1 MRSEPLV
8 VDPGGVRSNDLQ
20 MRSPTPAQQEYEWE
34 IDMADDGHPDDLVGA
49 YAIGACSF
57 DEARS
62 VAEHASGC
70 PACAGKIVELSR
82 VAEWIGV
89 ATATMPAPELR
100 SRVLSAALAVR
111 PAGRPAVDLVSVANN
126 AARDA
131 GQAPRLG
138 QAGDDGDP
146 AEVHRLL
153 EQYRVQV
160 DELDQLLSGLSQPQ
174 WLLPTGP
181 HRSVHDMMVHL
192 CGNDGRVAAAAGE
205 DLLAPG
211 DLSSTSDVRLGWR
224 GQAHAIMEVAARQGP
239 QLLRQ
244 EVRLAGR
251 TAVRR
256 PMREALVQRGFE
268 TWIHAEDIRAT
279 LRLPPRKPSAQQVSD
294 IVSFALRL
302 VPAAMDAA
310 GRAHPHQAV
319 RLVLTGVGGG
329 TRLVGLAASPAP
341 GSVVAE
347 LSLPAE
353 RFCRM
358 IAGRLA
364 ASSAN
369 VEINGDSGAA
379 ADFLTVVATMGCD

>member
-1 MRSEPLV
+1 L
-8 VDPGGVRSNDLQ
+8 
-20 MRSPTPAQQEYEWE
+20 E
-34 IDMADDGHPDDLVGA
+34 IDMTDDGHPEDLVGA
-49 YAIGACSF
+49 YAIGACSP

-70 PACAGKIVELSR
+70 PACADKIVELSR
-82 VAEWIGV
+82 VAEWIGL
-89 ATATMPAPELR
+89 ATARTPAPELR

-111 PAGRPAVDLVSVANN
+111 PAGQPAVDVVSVANN

-131 GQAPRLG
+131 GQA
-138 QAGDDGDP
+138 GDNGDP

-192 CGNDGRVAAAAGE
+192 SGNDGRVAAVAGE
-205 DLLAPG
+205 DPLALE

-224 GQAHAIMEVAARQGP
+224 EQAHAIMEVAARQGP

-268 TWIHAEDIRAT
+268 TWIHAEDVRAA
-279 LRLPPRKPSAQQVSD
+279 LRLPPRTPSAQQVSD
-294 IVSFALRL
+294 IVTFALRL
-302 VPAAMDAA
+302 VPGAMDAA
-310 GRAHPHQAV
+310 GRAHPYQAV

-329 TRLVGLAASPAP
+329 IRLVGLASSPAP

-358 IAGRLA
+358 IAGRLVP
-364 ASSAN
+364 SPAN
-369 VEINGDSGAA
+369 VEINGDAGAA